1 MIRIVLPAYNEAGNI
16 GLLLDGIQATFADRP
31 EDFTVLV
38 VDDGSTDATADE
50 VNARTGSMPVTLLK
64 NEVNSGLS
72 KTLKRGL
79 VEAVRQSEDGDVIV
93 TMDGDNT
100 HLPGL
105 IPRMVQSIREGN
117 DVVVAS
123 RYREGSTVRGVTPFR
138 LSLSWGAG
146 RLFRFCYPIHGVRD
160 YTCGYRAYRAAILK
174 QAFQHYGEG
183 FIDQPGFSC
192 MVDILLKLDKLGA
205 IATELP
211 FVLRYDFKMGVS
223 KMRVAKTVRE
233 TVVLLVRR
241 RLNLN

>member
-16 GLLLDGIQATFADRP
+16 GLLLDGIQATFAGER

-38 VDDGSTDATADE
+38 VDDGSTDTTADE
-50 VNARTGSMPVTLLK
+50 VNARRDSMPVTLLK
-64 NEVNSGLS
+64 NEVNSGLA

-79 VEAVRQSEDGDVIV
+79 VEAVGQAEDRDVIV

-117 DVVVAS
+117 DVVIAS
-123 RYREGSTVRGVTPFR
+123 RYRQGSTVRGVTPFR

-146 RLFRFCYPIHGVRD
+146 RLFRLCYPIHGVRD
-160 YTCGYRAYRAAILK
+160 YTCGYRAYRAPILK
-174 QAFQHYGEG
+174 QAFQHYGEA

-233 TVVLLVRR
+233 TLVLLVRR
-241 RLNLN
+241 RLHLK